1 MVKVGGVFAVLTG
14 AALLLGWLVLGL
26 FHSPKPRDVPVAV
39 VGSGAQ
45 VEGLAKALDADPTFK
60 VTLVANG
67 AAARKLIDERKVYGA
82 YAPRA
87 KAGRVITASA
97 ASLPVAGLL
106 QVAFTGVDAKRKV
119 TTVVADAKPL
129 PAGDSAGV
137 SGYFL
142 TLAAIVV
149 AVLAGWWLEVAAP
162 SVRRGIAAT
171 GARIGALA
179 LLSIIVGVALA
190 LVASAVGSF
199 DGHFLEVAGIAAL
212 TVFGVATVTA
222 FVTSALGGVL
232 GLIVGM
238 SLFVLFGVL
247 AASGGGSAPEF
258 LPDVWKAFGAG
269 LPPRSTIDL
278 LRNVNYFDGEAIGT
292 PLAVLGAYA
301 GAGLVLML
309 GLSPFRR
316 KT

>member
-1 MVKVGGVFAVLTG
+1 MVKVGGVFAVLT
-14 AALLLGWLVLGL
+14 AVALLLGWLVLGL

-45 VEGLAKALDADPTFK
+45 VEGLAKALDADPTFS
-60 VTLVANG
+60 VTLVADG
-67 AAARKLIDERKVYGA
+67 AAARKLIDARKVYGA

-87 KAGRVITASA
+87 AAGRVITASA
-97 ASLPVAGLL
+97 ASVPVAGLL
-106 QVAFTGVDAKRKV
+106 QVAFTTIDSKRKV

-142 TLAAIVV
+142 TLTAIVV

-179 LLSIIVGVALA
+179 LLSIIAGLALA
-190 LVASAVGSF
+190 IIASAVGSY
-199 DGHFLEVAGIAAL
+199 DGHFLAVAGIAAL
-212 TVFGVATVTA
+212 TVFGASAVTA
-222 FVTSALGGVL
+222 FVTSALGGVI

-238 SLFVLFGVL
+238 SLFVMLGVL

-258 LPDVWKAFGAG
+258 LPDAWKAFGAG
-269 LPPRSTIDL
+269 LPPRSTIEL